1 MRKCDAL
8 VLGSALML
16 LCLSGSMALAQQ
28 EPEPAVPDESGQAP
42 AVPADTPPEEKKFQ
56 IGLYVAFG
64 GGLGSAETFNTSLL
78 TEAARYAESEFELD
92 ELTNGRAAIGWRLPE
107 GKGDFRLVFNG
118 YKEESYKFHSLGA
131 AAGLRGANMNAAC
144 TADSLREAFAHGV
157 IGADELNASPGYVI
171 SPLGGACLYAWWDVS
186 VKDGRLVSV
195 RTPGGGTGAADIW
208 TAGLDDLNGNSEP
221 DPGEIVYL
229 DPDRVIE
236 LTVPDNMQNAI
247 VTWDALYGR
256 EFGGR
261 RYSSRWWA
269 GLRYFAYEGQML
281 AGAWLDRSA
290 VAGAGFTDQAF
301 LPLIGLSQES
311 TGWGPMGSWEVD
323 FNFFNKGLVFY
334 LRGEMA
340 FTFNQLEVD
349 TGEFFTVVNTGASLL
364 APVRLHE
371 TRDKSSW
378 QAAGEGGVRL
388 RMRNGLEF
396 ELGYRPWSGY
406 LDVALLPSTIT
417 IPAIEGQVKTNDPGN
432 TISALYH
439 TQDFKV
445 DSWHGLVGFQF

>member
-8 VLGSALML
+8 VLGSVLML
-16 LCLSGSMALAQQ
+16 LCVPGAAMAQQ

-42 AVPADTPPEEKKFQ
+42 AVPPDAPTEKKKFQ
-56 IGLYVAFG
+56 IGLYAAFG
-64 GGLGSAETFNTSLL
+64 GGLGSADPFNTSVL
-78 TEAARYAESEFELD
+78 TEAARYAENEFTLD
-92 ELTNGRAAIGWRLPE
+92 ELMHGRAAIGWRLPE
-107 GKGDFRLVFNG
+107 GKGDFRLVFTG
-118 YKEESYKFHSLGA
+118 YEEKSYEFHSIGA
-131 AAGLRGANMNAAC
+131 AAGLRGATMNAAC
-144 TADSLREAFAHGV
+144 TAESLREAFAKGV
-157 IGADELNASPGYVI
+157 ISADELNTSPGYVI
-171 SPLGGACLYAWWDVS
+171 SPLGGSCLYGWWNVS
-186 VKDGRLVSV
+186 IKDGRLVSV
-195 RTPGGGTGAADIW
+195 RTPGGGTGPDGIW
-208 TAGLDDLNGNSEP
+208 TISDDLNGNSEP
-221 DPGEIVYL
+221 DPGEIL
-229 DPDRVIE
+229 FLERDRVISI
-236 LTVPDNMQNAI
+236 TVPDNLQNAI

-269 GLRYFAYEGQML
+269 GLRYFAYDGQML
-281 AGAWLDRSA
+281 AGAWLDRGA
-290 VAGAGFTDQAF
+290 QAGKGFTDQAF
-301 LPLIGLSQES
+301 LPLIGMSQET
-311 TGWGPMGSWEVD
+311 TGWGPTGSWEVD

-340 FTFNQLEVD
+340 FTFNRLEVD

-364 APVRLHE
+364 APVRLLE
-371 TRDKSSW
+371 RRSKSSW

-417 IPAIEGQVKTNDPGN
+417 IPTIEGQVKTNEPEN